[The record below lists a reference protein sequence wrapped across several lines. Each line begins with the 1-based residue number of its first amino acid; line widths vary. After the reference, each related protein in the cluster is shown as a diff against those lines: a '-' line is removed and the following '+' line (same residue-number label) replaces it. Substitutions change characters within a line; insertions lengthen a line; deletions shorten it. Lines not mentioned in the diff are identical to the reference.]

1 MTESEADYFLETA
14 CHIDDLS
21 DLNSP
26 TVLEAQKNPE
36 KFCLK
41 VFFDS
46 FFYKDFQVLK
56 GFVR

>member
-26 TVLEAQKNPE
+26 MVLEAQKNPDNY
-36 KFCLK
+36 CLK
-41 VFFDS
+41 VIFPVKTF
-46 FFYKDFQVLK
+46 
-56 GFVR
+56 R

>member
-26 TVLEAQKNPE
+26 MVLEAQKNPDNY
-36 KFCLK
+36 CLK
-41 VFFDS
+41 VIFPAKTLQWVFEG
-46 FFYKDFQVLK
+46 LL
-56 GFVR
+56 